1 MEKTNEKLRKDKG
14 ITLIALVIT
23 IIVLLILAGVSIA
36 MLTGQNGIFTQA
48 QNAKEKT
55 DDAQEKEKI
64 QLAVVSSQLKD
75 SNNNMMISKNN
86 LEKELQKQFYE
97 NFSLDD
103 NKDNTFLIT
112 IKDSERM
119 YYIDED
125 GTIIDNNNILK
136 ITSEEEFKK
145 FKDDIIKGDSFDNKA
160 VILMNDITLTE
171 DWTPIGYISDEN
183 IVKFNG
189 IFNGLN
195 HKINNLNINNPQK
208 LYQGLFA
215 NTGNS
220 AKINSVVITGSVIGG
235 KYVGAIS
242 GYNEGSIRNCG
253 NEASVTS
260 QYNIEGDYNPLCGG
274 IVGYNYDG
282 NINGCYNNG
291 EISSN
296 NWSTGGIAG
305 KSENGVI
312 KNCYNSAMISSSGET
327 AGICGVVDNTKLY
340 NLYNTGN
347 IQSNSSVTGG
357 IAGKVSNN
365 SSVRNVYN
373 RGQIQGDSNAGGII
387 AQLNTNGIVEN
398 CYNKADI
405 ICGETA
411 SGIVRSSKE
420 CCREY

>member
-145 FKDDIIKGDSFDNKA
+145 FKDDII
-160 VILMNDITLTE
+160 
-171 DWTPIGYISDEN
+171 
-183 IVKFNG
+183 
-189 IFNGLN
+189 
-195 HKINNLNINNPQK
+195 
-208 LYQGLFA
+208 
-215 NTGNS
+215 
-220 AKINSVVITGSVIGG
+220 
-235 KYVGAIS
+235 
-242 GYNEGSIRNCG
+242 
-253 NEASVTS
+253 
-260 QYNIEGDYNPLCGG
+260 
-274 IVGYNYDG
+274 
-282 NINGCYNNG
+282 
-291 EISSN
+291 
-296 NWSTGGIAG
+296 
-305 KSENGVI
+305 
-312 KNCYNSAMISSSGET
+312 
-327 AGICGVVDNTKLY
+327 
-340 NLYNTGN
+340 
-347 IQSNSSVTGG
+347 
-357 IAGKVSNN
+357 
-365 SSVRNVYN
+365 
-373 RGQIQGDSNAGGII
+373 
-387 AQLNTNGIVEN
+387 
-398 CYNKADI
+398 
-405 ICGETA
+405 
-411 SGIVRSSKE
+411 
-420 CCREY
+420 